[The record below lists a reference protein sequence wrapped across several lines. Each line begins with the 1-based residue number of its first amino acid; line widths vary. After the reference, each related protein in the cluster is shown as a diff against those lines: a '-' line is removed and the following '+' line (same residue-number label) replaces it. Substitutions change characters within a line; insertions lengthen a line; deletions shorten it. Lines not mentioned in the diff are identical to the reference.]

1 MADMGLPLRGFIR
14 LDSIILKS
22 DVVCT
27 PVKVM
32 RFIFLQVCVEK
43 KCRSSQ
49 KWPILIKAQNAFI
62 SNRALEY
69 VFTAEKYHLRD
80 GFYKF
85 WECY

>member
-32 RFIFLQVCVEK
+32 RFIFLQVCVERK
-43 KCRSSQ
+43 VKELTEAANS
-49 KWPILIKAQNAFI
+49 
-62 SNRALEY
+62 
-69 VFTAEKYHLRD
+69 H
-80 GFYKF
+80 
-85 WECY
+85 